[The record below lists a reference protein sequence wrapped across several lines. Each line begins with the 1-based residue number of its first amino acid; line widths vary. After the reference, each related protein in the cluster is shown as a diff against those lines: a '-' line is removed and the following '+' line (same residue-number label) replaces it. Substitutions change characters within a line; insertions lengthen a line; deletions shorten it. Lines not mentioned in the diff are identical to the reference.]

1 MKESETEKIEYK
13 RKLTENF
20 PKEVLAFANS
30 DGGSIYIGVED
41 DGTVTGVSDPD
52 GTMQSIRNMLHDS
65 IHPDIMMFVHI
76 GAEEIDQHTIIH
88 VRVAEGTNKPYYL
101 VKYGLKPSGVFVRQ
115 GTASVQASTEQIRQ
129 MIKQAD
135 GDVFEEN
142 ISLEQDLSFGKQKLY
157 FLIIIC
163 HLADSKCRLW
173 GFFVMIRCLPILD
186 FCCLIS
192 ARLRLRP
199 LFLQVLTRWN
209 FRIAGNFPDRSLSSS
224 RRVMNSFS
232 SRTRCQLPLR
242 GFTGKI
248 AGPIQIVLSGKHS
261 STASSTGTIRIRQAR
276 LSVHILIGWSSFPSA
291 A

>member
-1 MKESETEKIEYK
+1 MMKESETEKIEYK

-142 ISLEQDLSFGKQKLY
+142 ISLEQDLSFRKTETV
-157 FLIIIC
+157 FSD
-163 HLADSKCRLW
+163 HN
-173 GFFVMIRCLPILD
+173 LPFGRQQMQTLGILRD
-186 FCCLIS
+186 DQMFTNLG
-192 ARLRLRP
+192 LL
-199 LFLQVLTRWN
+199 
-209 FRIAGNFPDRSLSSS
+209 LSDQCP
-224 RRVMNSFS
+224 FYD
-232 SRTRCQLPLR
+232 
-242 GFTGKI
+242 
-248 AGPIQIVLSGKHS
+248 
-261 STASSTGTIRIRQAR
+261 
-276 LSVHILIGWSSFPSA
+276 
-291 A
+291 